1 MAHTSTNES
10 IVKRIQNGETELLES
25 LIEANQGII
34 HCVAS
39 RYMAAARNNHA
50 VDMDDLKQAAVFGML
65 EAVPVWDET
74 RGAFI
79 TVAMLYIKHSIRAAI
94 GINTTKQR
102 IENMPHASLDAP
114 IDVEQE
120 LSLMDTL
127 VDGGAVDPAEA
138 AAIYDM
144 RRIVR
149 AAVAGLPERQY
160 TAIKHM
166 IEGGPPVKDERGRAH
181 AFTSLRRNIK
191 LMRLWDEYDN
201 APYQHKRLN
210 AWKSTNTSTTE
221 AAVLARERVMESIR
235 EDLSHRVERSVQR
248 RPERL

>member
-1 MAHTSTNES
+1 MTHTATNES
-10 IVKRIQNGETELLES
+10 IVRQIQNGETQLIDG

-34 HCVAS
+34 NYAA
-39 RYMAAARNNHA
+39 RYYAAAARNNNA
-50 VDMDDLKQAAVFGML
+50 VDMDDLKQSAIVGIL
-65 EAVPVWDET
+65 EAVPAWDET
-74 RGAFI
+74 KGAFI

-127 VDGGAVDPAEA
+127 VDGDAVDPAEA
-138 AAIYDM
+138 AAIDDM

-166 IEGGPPVKDERGRAH
+166 IEGGSPVKDERGRAH

-201 APYQHKRLN
+201 APYQHKGLN

-248 RPERL
+248 CPERL